1 MIRIPGFTDVHVH
14 LRVPG
19 GEHKEDFVSGSQAA
33 LAGGI
38 TRILAMP
45 NTHPPI
51 TSVAR
56 LKKVIA
62 TASEKALCDVRFY
75 AGVST
80 ESIHQLPEISDQ
92 AVGLKL
98 YMNAA
103 YGPLGI
109 TDLRTLNQIFR
120 IWPKNKP
127 IAVHAEG
134 AMMATAIGLAASF
147 TQSLHICHVSL
158 REEIELI
165 ADAKSRHLP
174 ITCEVTPHHLFLTG
188 KDATQL
194 GALGEM
200 RPPLATSVDVKALWE
215 HINSTIDCIASDHAP
230 HTLSEKNSDNPPSGV
245 PGLETTIPLLLDA
258 VLTGKL
264 SLERLIEL
272 MDTNPRKIYHLPIQS
287 DTWVEVDP
295 DAHIKVDNTMLYT
308 KCGWSPFQGREV
320 QGKIKR
326 VILRGRLAFE
336 DGKIVHE

>member
-19 GEHKEDFVSGSQAA
+19 GEHKEDFISGSKAA

-38 TRILAMP
+38 TRVLAMP
-45 NTHPPI
+45 NTNPPI
-51 TSVAR
+51 TSVVH

-62 TASEKALCDVRFY
+62 TASEKALCDVLFF

-109 TDLRTLNQIFR
+109 TDLKTLNRIFQS
-120 IWPKNKP
+120 WPKSKP

-134 AMMATAIGLAASF
+134 QMMAMAIGLAASF
-147 TQSLHICHVSL
+147 NKSLHVCHVSR

-188 KDATQL
+188 KDAKRL
-194 GALGEM
+194 GTLGVM
-200 RPPLATSVDVKALWE
+200 RPSLSTSDDVNALWE
-215 HINSTIDCIASDHAP
+215 HIDTTIDCIASDHAP
-230 HTLSEKNSDNPPSGV
+230 HTLTEKNSANPPSGV
-245 PGLETTIPLLLDA
+245 PGLETAIPLLLNA
-258 VLTGKL
+258 VFEGKL
-264 SLERLIEL
+264 SLKRLSEL
-272 MDTNPRKIYHLPIQS
+272 MDANPRKIFHLPIQT
-287 DTWVEVDP
+287 DTWVEVSLDERTT
-295 DAHIKVDNTMLYT
+295 IDNTMLYT
-308 KCGWSPFQGREV
+308 KCGWSPFHGGKV

-326 VILRGRLAFE
+326 VVLKGKLVFE
-336 DGKIVHE
+336 DGSIVQ